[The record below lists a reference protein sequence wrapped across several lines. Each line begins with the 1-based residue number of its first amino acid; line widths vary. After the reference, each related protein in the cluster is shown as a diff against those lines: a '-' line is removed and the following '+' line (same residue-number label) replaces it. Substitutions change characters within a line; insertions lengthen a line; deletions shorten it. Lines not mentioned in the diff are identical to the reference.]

1 MRGLLRLAIGNPIA
15 VVLLL
20 AIVVLNGV
28 YALIYL
34 PVGLFPGLNVPIVNV
49 ISHYPGAAPEEMELL
64 LTRPIEDHIRTIRG
78 VRRVSS
84 KSIEGISRISAQFSW
99 GTSLADARQAVQA
112 ELSTAQGELPP
123 GIIPRLE
130 NIGTTLQ
137 EVTGFVVYGSGNLI
151 ELRTLVRTELASRL
165 MGVEGVSRVEVL
177 GGDSPAF
184 VVRLRPDALA
194 REHLTVS
201 RVTAALASSN
211 LSTAADFIERGSR
224 EYLILGDGR
233 LKTLEDLL
241 AVPVISAGTRS
252 VMLQD
257 IASVELGAAPRHYQV
272 NGNGAP
278 AVAFIVS
285 KQPEASTINVVEE
298 VDRRLEELKALLPA
312 GTKVCKFYDQADIIR
327 EARDSLFHDLIV
339 GALLAIGVLY
349 FFMGAFRATLVVAAT
364 IPIALLAALASL
376 YALGQTLD
384 VITLSAL
391 TLAVGMVVD
400 DAVVVSENLFRHIQ
414 SGEERRAASLEG
426 TMEIAGPDAS
436 GTFTTVAVFAPLVAL
451 GGLAG
456 LFVRPFGLVI
466 SAALLM
472 SLLISLTFVPMMFA
486 RIGISTKRRA
496 VRAVLLSRLDNLLQR
511 LLGFAFVHRRLMI
524 LLGTVT
530 LSFGALAAWLG
541 PVNLLPPIDEGA
553 ILIEYI
559 MPPGTSLK
567 ESGRMGE
574 ILEREAMAQGDVVCV
589 YRRTGSPARGFQ
601 IEGVNRG
608 EITMKLV
615 PRSVRK
621 RTLAEIM
628 EGLRARYSK
637 IPGVAFLYH
646 QPTQEKMDES
656 LSGLGT
662 PFGVTI
668 FGPDMNELISL
679 AGKVERIM
687 AEDPHLN
694 NIVNN
699 TKIRIPQILIR
710 PDPVALAR
718 CGITQE
724 AVFSAVQAA
733 RFGVE
738 ATRIVHEREEI
749 QVLVK
754 MASSHDAS
762 LEWLR
767 GFNIPLP
774 SGDFIP
780 LERLASV
787 RVAHMPSALTR
798 LDGEREVT
806 LVAEVTG
813 SIPATVD
820 RLRGK
825 FSALRLPSGY
835 SIVFTGQ
842 YRALERTIWDFAY
855 VIIASVMLIYLIM
868 AMQFHSWFQPLVI
881 MVTVPLALVGA
892 IALLAFTR
900 MGVDVSVAMGSMTLV
915 GIAVNNAIV
924 LLDYAN
930 RQRAA
935 GLSIRE
941 ALHVAASVR
950 LRPILMTAS
959 TTIFALVPVAVNP
972 AVGSRIFQPFAVSVI
987 GGLITSTAATLIL
1000 VPVLAT
1006 CSRRNPPATESQVEK
1021 SVSIR

>member
-1 MRGLLRLAIGNPIA
+1 
-15 VVLLL
+15 
-20 AIVVLNGV
+20 
-28 YALIYL
+28 
-34 PVGLFPGLNVPIVNV
+34 
-49 ISHYPGAAPEEMELL
+49 
-64 LTRPIEDHIRTIRG
+64 
-78 VRRVSS
+78 
-84 KSIEGISRISAQFSW
+84 
-99 GTSLADARQAVQA
+99 
-112 ELSTAQGELPP
+112 
-123 GIIPRLE
+123 
-130 NIGTTLQ
+130 
-137 EVTGFVVYGSGNLI
+137 
-151 ELRTLVRTELASRL
+151 
-165 MGVEGVSRVEVL
+165 
-177 GGDSPAF
+177 
-184 VVRLRPDALA
+184 
-194 REHLTVS
+194 
-201 RVTAALASSN
+201 
-211 LSTAADFIERGSR
+211 
-224 EYLILGDGR
+224 
-233 LKTLEDLL
+233 
-241 AVPVISAGTRS
+241 
-252 VMLQD
+252 
-257 IASVELGAAPRHYQV
+257 
-272 NGNGAP
+272 
-278 AVAFIVS
+278 
-285 KQPEASTINVVEE
+285 
-298 VDRRLEELKALLPA
+298 
-312 GTKVCKFYDQADIIR
+312 
-327 EARDSLFHDLIV
+327 
-339 GALLAIGVLY
+339 
-349 FFMGAFRATLVVAAT
+349 
-364 IPIALLAALASL
+364 
-376 YALGQTLD
+376 
-384 VITLSAL
+384 
-391 TLAVGMVVD
+391 
-400 DAVVVSENLFRHIQ
+400 
-414 SGEERRAASLEG
+414 
-426 TMEIAGPDAS
+426 
-436 GTFTTVAVFAPLVAL
+436 
-451 GGLAG
+451 
-456 LFVRPFGLVI
+456 
-466 SAALLM
+466 
-472 SLLISLTFVPMMFA
+472 
-486 RIGISTKRRA
+486 
-496 VRAVLLSRLDNLLQR
+496 
-511 LLGFAFVHRRLMI
+511 MI

-842 YRALERTIWDFAY
+842 YRALERT
-855 VIIASVMLIYLIM
+855 
-868 AMQFHSWFQPLVI
+868 
-881 MVTVPLALVGA
+881 
-892 IALLAFTR
+892 
-900 MGVDVSVAMGSMTLV
+900 
-915 GIAVNNAIV
+915 
-924 LLDYAN
+924 
-930 RQRAA
+930 
-935 GLSIRE
+935 
-941 ALHVAASVR
+941 
-950 LRPILMTAS
+950 
-959 TTIFALVPVAVNP
+959 
-972 AVGSRIFQPFAVSVI
+972 
-987 GGLITSTAATLIL
+987 
-1000 VPVLAT
+1000 
-1006 CSRRNPPATESQVEK
+1006 
-1021 SVSIR
+1021 